1 MSKGGIEVDRIVRVN
16 VGTKEVKVE
25 SVKEEYKFLGGRGLT
40 SRIVLDE
47 VKPYCDPLGEFNKLI
62 IAPGLLGGT
71 AVSSVSRISV
81 GCKSPL
87 TNGIKEA
94 NSGGLAGTYLS
105 RSGVKALIIEGLPK
119 DGEFYL
125 LELSDT
131 EVKLLPANE
140 LKGLGT
146 YETVERLYAKYG
158 KDVAIA
164 CIGPAGEM
172 KLRASSIAVTDPNGE
187 LKFAARG
194 GVGAVMGSKGIK
206 AIVIKPSK
214 GGVPYYDRDGFLE
227 VARRINKELIE
238 DPKTGDA
245 YKKYGTAQIVNAVN
259 AIGALPTKN
268 FRYGA
273 FEHAKNLSGEVL
285 YESVLRRGGEGRTGV
300 TCMPGCVIMCG
311 NVYPDENG
319 KKIVSTLQYET
330 IALVGSN
337 LGFDNLDSVA
347 RLNREINDIGLDT
360 IEIGGVLGV
369 AIDAGLAKFGD
380 EESCMA
386 LLKEIRSGSLLG
398 RVLGNGVEITGK
410 ILGAYRIPVAKGQGI
425 PGYDPRALK
434 GNGVLYAT
442 SPMGADHT
450 AGNAFGS
457 RNEVNPLSREKQGD
471 LSRNLQIK
479 ITTLE
484 CLGFCIFA
492 RPPLLKNP
500 QLLAD
505 MLYYRYGVRFTVDE
519 VWDMGVKTL
528 QTEREFNVRAGVS
541 PAGDRLAEFFYKEP
555 LPPTGATFD
564 VPEEEMK
571 KAIV

>member
-1 MSKGGIEVDRIVRVN
+1 MDRVLRVN
-16 VGTKEVKVE
+16 VKKGEVIFE
-25 SVKEEYKFLGGRGLT
+25 GVKEDYRFLGGRGLT
-40 SRIVLDE
+40 SKMVLDE
-47 VKPYCDPLGEFNKLI
+47 VRPDCDPLGEFNKLI

-71 AVSSVSRISV
+71 AVSSTGRISI

-94 NSGGLAGTYLS
+94 NSGGLAGTYLA
-105 RSGVKALIIEGLPK
+105 RAGIKALILEGVPDEGKLYILEVDD
-119 DGEFYL
+119 DGARLVSGEDL
-125 LELSDT
+125 R
-131 EVKLLPANE
+131 
-140 LKGLGT
+140 GLGT
-146 YETVERLYAKYG
+146 YETLSKLYAKYG
-158 KDVAIA
+158 KDVAVI

-172 KLRASSIAVTDPNGE
+172 RLRGASIAVSDPNGE

-194 GVGAVMGSKGIK
+194 GVGAAMGSKGVK
-206 AIVIKPSK
+206 AIVIKPPK
-214 GGVPYYDRDGFLE
+214 GSVSYYDRDGFLE
-227 VARRINKELIE
+227 LARKINKELLD

-259 AIGALPTKN
+259 AIGALPTLN

-273 FEHAKNLSGEVL
+273 FEHAKNLSGEIL
-285 YESVLRRGGEGRTGV
+285 YENVVKRGGEGRTGV

-319 KKIVSTLQYET
+319 RKIVSTLQYET

-347 RLNREINDIGLDT
+347 RLNREINDLGLDT
-360 IEIGGVLGV
+360 IEMGGVLGV
-369 AIDAGLAKFGD
+369 AIDAGLARFGD
-380 EESCMA
+380 EKSCMA
-386 LLKEIRSGSLLG
+386 LLGEIRRGSVLG
-398 RVLGNGVEITGK
+398 KVLGNGVKITGEV
-410 ILGAYRIPVAKGQGI
+410 LGVSRVPIAKGQGI
-425 PGYDPRALK
+425 PGYDPRSLK

-457 RNEVNPLSREKQGD
+457 RNEVNPLNRDKQGD

-479 ITTLE
+479 ITALE

-492 RPPLLKNP
+492 RPPLFKNP
-500 QLLAD
+500 QVMAD
-505 MLYYRYGVRFTVDE
+505 LLYYRYGVKFTVDQ
-519 VWDMGVKTL
+519 VWEMGINTL
-528 QTEREFNVRAGVS
+528 KAEREFNKKAGVS
-541 PAGDRLAEFFYKEP
+541 PAQDKLAEFFYTEP
-555 LPPTGATFD
+555 LPPTNAVFD

-571 KAIV
+571 KAIIE

>member
-1 MSKGGIEVDRIVRVN
+1 MDKIIRVD
-16 VGTKEVKVE
+16 VGTKEIRVGA
-25 SVKEEYKFLGGRGLT
+25 VKEDYKFLGGRGLT

-47 VKPYCDPLGEFNKLI
+47 VDATCDPLGEFNKLV

-105 RSGVKALIIEGLPK
+105 RAGIKALIIEGLPK
-119 DGEFYL
+119 DEELYL
-125 LELSDT
+125 LEIDGNN
-131 EVKLLPANE
+131 VKLLSAND
-140 LKGLGT
+140 LRGLGT
-146 YETVERLYAKYG
+146 YATVERLYSRYG
-158 KDVAIA
+158 KDVAII

-172 KLRASSIAVTDPNGE
+172 RLRSASIALSDPNGE

-206 AIVIKPSK
+206 AIVVKPSK
-214 GGVPYYDRDGFLE
+214 ESVSYYDKDAFLE
-227 VARRINKELIE
+227 VAKKINRALLE

-259 AIGALPTKN
+259 AIGALPTMN

-273 FEHAKNLSGEVL
+273 FEYAKNLSGEVL
-285 YESVLRRGGEGRTGV
+285 YETVVKRGGEGRTGV
-300 TCMPGCVIMCG
+300 TCMPGCMIMCG
-311 NVYPDENG
+311 NIYPDERG

-347 RLNREINDIGLDT
+347 RLNREINDIGMDT

-380 EESCMA
+380 EKSCMV
-386 LLKEIRSGSLLG
+386 LLDEIRKGSVLG

-410 ILGAYRIPVAKGQGI
+410 VLGVYRVPVAKGQGI

-457 RNEVNPLSREKQGD
+457 RNEVNPLSREKQGE

-492 RPPLLKNP
+492 RPPLLKEP

-505 MLYYRYGVRFTVDE
+505 MLYYRYGVKFTVDQ
-519 VWDMGVKTL
+519 VWEMGIETL
-528 QTEREFNVRAGVS
+528 KVEREFNVRAGIS
-541 PAGDRLAEFFYKEP
+541 PAHDRLAEFFYKEP
-555 LPPTGATFD
+555 LPPTNAVFD

>member
-1 MSKGGIEVDRIVRVN
+1 MDRIVRVN
-16 VGTKEVKVE
+16 VKTGQVVFDG
-25 SVKEEYKFLGGRGLT
+25 VKEEYKFLGGRGLT
-40 SRIVLDE
+40 SRLVLDE
-47 VKPYCDPLGEFNKLI
+47 VEATCDPLGEFNKLV

-71 AVSSVSRISV
+71 AVSSVSRISI

-94 NSGGLAGTYLS
+94 NSGGLAGTYLARAGIKALVLEGIS
-105 RSGVKALIIEGLPK
+105 EDDRLYVLEVGEEGVKLVG
-119 DGEFYL
+119 GEDL
-125 LELSDT
+125 R
-131 EVKLLPANE
+131 
-140 LKGLGT
+140 GLGT
-146 YETVERLYAKYG
+146 YETVSRLYAKYG
-158 KDVAIA
+158 RDVAII

-172 KLRASSIAVTDPNGE
+172 KLRAASIAVTDPNGE

-194 GVGAVMGSKGIK
+194 GVGAVMGSKGVK
-206 AIVIKPSK
+206 AIVIKPPK
-214 GGVPYYDRDGFLE
+214 GSVPYYDREGFLE
-227 VARRINKELIE
+227 LAKRINRELLE
-238 DPKTGDA
+238 NPKTGDA

-273 FEHAKNLSGEVL
+273 FEYAKNLSGETL
-285 YESVLRRGGEGRTGV
+285 YENVLKRGGEGKTGV

-311 NVYPDENG
+311 NVYPDEKG

-360 IEIGGVLGV
+360 IELGGVLGV

-386 LLKEIRSGSLLG
+386 LLNEIRKGSILG

-410 ILGAYRIPVAKGQGI
+410 VLGAKRIPVAKGQGI

-457 RNEVNPLSREKQGD
+457 RNEVNPLSRDKQGD

-492 RPPLLKNP
+492 RPPLFKNP
-500 QLLAD
+500 QSLSDL
-505 MLYYRYGVRFTVDE
+505 LYYRYGVRFTVDQ
-519 VWDMGVKTL
+519 VWEMGINALKV
-528 QTEREFNVRAGVS
+528 EREFNKRAGIS
-541 PAGDRLAEFFYKEP
+541 PAQDRLADFFYVEP
-555 LPPTGATFD
+555 LPPTNAVFD
-564 VPEEEMK
+564 VPEEEMR
-571 KAIV
+571 KAIIE